1 MERGG
6 SGRGPGGGGEK
17 EAADCRDRVMPGCS
31 DDESFSVRVH
41 AQSAV
46 R

>member
-6 SGRGPGGGGEK
+6 SGRGRGGGEK